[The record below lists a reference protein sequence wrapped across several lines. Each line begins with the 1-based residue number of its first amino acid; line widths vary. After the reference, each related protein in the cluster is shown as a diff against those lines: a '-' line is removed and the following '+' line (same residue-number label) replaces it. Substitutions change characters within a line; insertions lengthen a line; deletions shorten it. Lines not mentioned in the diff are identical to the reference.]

1 MVGTAHDSRLFVLK
15 AVPSPLPTL
24 QLTPYSPRSCRL
36 PRRFHLGEPVPHW
49 PAGEIDEVLRLLLEA
64 LRQLGAIPG
73 ARLAARWSPE
83 GMVEHVA
90 ALEVLAVACLR
101 QHEVLREALRV
112 VAHVQPR
119 HIGVG
124 ALH

>member
-1 MVGTAHDSRLFVLK
+1 MNGFCAPCPPWTAVRINSIRGRGARQALRRGP
-15 AVPSPLPTL
+15 AVPTPLPTL
-24 QLTPYSPRSCRL
+24 QPTPCSPRSCRL
-36 PRRFHLGEPVPHW
+36 PGRFHLGEHVRQW

-90 ALEVLAVACLR
+90 ALEVLAVAWLR
-101 QHEVLREALRV
+101 QHA
-112 VAHVQPR
+112 
-119 HIGVG
+119 
-124 ALH
+124 